1 MIQIAALGVIVVT
14 VYAVLKRAE
23 VRLTLILA
31 ALALGCLAGRP
42 VVIVQTFLDT
52 FTREQFLLPIG
63 CCMGFAYVLRDTGCD
78 QHLVH
83 LLLRPLQGFR
93 TLLIPGVVLIG
104 ALVNVPI
111 ISQSSTAIAV
121 GSVLVPVM
129 SAAGL
134 SPTTTGAAL
143 ILGCSI
149 GGELLNPGAP
159 ELRTVSEACGVPS
172 VNCIDR
178 VWPLLLVHL
187 GVATPLFWFLA
198 HRAEKRL
205 TSENPATDLTVEHRI
220 HYLKAMVPLLPLLL
234 LFVTAMPPR
243 FRLFTVPEA
252 WLVSPGTRGS
262 FDSRL
267 IGAAM
272 LIGVVAAGLLN
283 PDKVPRTAKVFFE
296 GAGHALT
303 NVVALIVA
311 AACFGKGVEVVG
323 LAAPLERAIE
333 HYPRLLIPLAALL
346 PLSFGWI
353 SGSGM
358 ASTQSLFGFFV
369 EPAHQAAMDPL
380 LVGAVVSLSAAA
392 GRTLS
397 PVSAVV
403 LMTASLTGGDPP
415 AMLRRIGLPLLLG
428 LMAVMMTAMLL
439 G

>member
-1 MIQIAALGVIVVT
+1 
-14 VYAVLKRAE
+14 
-23 VRLTLILA
+23 
-31 ALALGCLAGRP
+31 
-42 VVIVQTFLDT
+42 
-52 FTREQFLLPIG
+52 
-63 CCMGFAYVLRDTGCD
+63 
-78 QHLVH
+78 
-83 LLLRPLQGFR
+83 
-93 TLLIPGVVLIG
+93 
-104 ALVNVPI
+104 
-111 ISQSSTAIAV
+111 
-121 GSVLVPVM
+121 
-129 SAAGL
+129 
-134 SPTTTGAAL
+134 
-143 ILGCSI
+143 
-149 GGELLNPGAP
+149 
-159 ELRTVSEACGVPS
+159 
-172 VNCIDR
+172 
-178 VWPLLLVHL
+178 
-187 GVATPLFWFLA
+187 
-198 HRAEKRL
+198 
-205 TSENPATDLTVEHRI
+205 
-220 HYLKAMVPLLPLLL
+220 PLLPLLL

-369 EPAHQAAMDPL
+369 EPAQQAAMDPL

-397 PVSAVV
+397 PVAAVV

-415 AMLRRIGLPLLLG
+415 AMLRRIALPLLLG